1 MDITFISVKNAMPL
15 RFKKSIVALLCI
27 TIPWLVLYQKEAEA
41 KNTIMVIMSTKEIKM
56 GGVFSQIP
64 CCFFHI

>member
-1 MDITFISVKNAMPL
+1 MLS
-15 RFKKSIVALLCI
+15 I

-64 CCFFHI
+64 RCFFHI